1 MKHSRTHFPQAV
13 QAAAF
18 VVTVTPGSGM
28 IDVCISAGRYLPD
41 PRIVQ
46 QQRQQKQTVRS
57 LPRFATP
64 HM

>member
-1 MKHSRTHFPQAV
+1 MKHSRTQAPHAV
-13 QAAAF
+13 QAAAS
-18 VVTVTPGSGM
+18 VVTVTPGTGM
-28 IDVCISAGRYLPD
+28 IDACISAGRYLAD

-64 HM
+64 HI